1 MNSQLDSKFSILE
14 ERRRADRHLGK
25 LVNRLRL
32 AGIVTAMLALVIF
45 LSLRQSD
52 HPQTDL
58 ATTFMIAIGAL
69 GFGIALAGEAFW
81 RALRLVTSVDEREF

>member
-14 ERRRADRHLGK
+14 ERRRTDRHLGK
-25 LVNRLRL
+25 LANRLRL
-32 AGIVTAMLALVIF
+32 AGIVTAMLALVMLF
-45 LSLRQSD
+45 ALRQS
-52 HPQTDL
+52 DL

-69 GFGIALAGEAFW
+69 GFGVALAGEAFW